1 MVHNTVKFVDAKKTL
16 DEAGMILTAEAIV
29 RENPT
34 LTLEEILLTCQ
45 GMCLGKFG
53 KFYERLKAQEFLEC
67 LNQTEANRA
76 DFLEQMHRHKD
87 ITRGV
92 TDVSQIKHTPQSM
105 NDLLR
110 KRWFDKFERTTTGKP
125 KDDEQS

>member
-1 MVHNTVKFVDAKKTL
+1 MVHNTVKFIDAKKTL
-16 DEAGMILTAEAIV
+16 DEGGMILTAEAIL

-53 KFYERLKAQEFLEC
+53 KFYERLKAQEFLDC
-67 LNQTEANRA
+67 LNKTEANRA
-76 DFLEQMHRHKD
+76 DFLEQMHRNHS

-92 TDVSQIKHTPQSM
+92 DDPRKIKHEPQSM
-105 NDLLR
+105 TDLLR
-110 KRWFDKFERTTTGKP
+110 KRWFEKFERTTTGKSE
-125 KDDEQS
+125 DNE